1 MLKSLKI
8 QSFRCFPSFEMQ
20 QLGRLNLIV
29 GTNNSGKTSILEA
42 LQLLLSESPN
52 FEVLS
57 DVVINRS
64 EYLDKED
71 DQDKELVIRHL
82 FRGHEIEIGS
92 NFLITGQDNIN
103 DIRKEI
109 IISIG
114 YKENSDD
121 SYLPMLYI
129 QRTNYT
135 KDLPNLDKHLADRSK
150 MDILLYSADSPD
162 LGMYLA
168 DRSEIELVLS
178 RHGNVSLK
186 SLKNARKSLKEQ
198 ASNIQF
204 INSLSLSYEKAIDL
218 FEMIVL
224 TPEEDLV
231 TQAMQ
236 IIESRIKRIV
246 TLTSGKHK
254 YKGTHSGFI
263 VQLANENQRIPIGSM
278 GDGMWRILGL
288 ALAIVN
294 AKDGVLLVDEIDTG
308 LHFTVM
314 SDMWKMIW
322 ETAKRLNV
330 QVFATTHSNDCWQS
344 LADIANADNP
354 SEDGIT
360 IHRIERGKP
369 HSIVFT
375 ERQIAIA
382 AERNIEVR

>member
-8 QSFRCFPSFEMQ
+8 ESFRCFLSFEMQ

-42 LQLLLSESPN
+42 LQLLLNKSPN

-64 EYLDKED
+64 EYLDKEED
-71 DQDKELVIRHL
+71 RDKDLVIRHL
-82 FRGHEIEIGS
+82 FCGHEIEIGS
-92 NFLITGQDNIN
+92 NLLITGKDDIN
-103 DIRKEI
+103 DVRKEI
-109 IISIG
+109 TISID
-114 YKENSDD
+114 YKEISED

-129 QRTNYT
+129 KRTNYI
-135 KDLPNLDKHLADRSK
+135 KNLTN
-150 MDILLYSADSPD
+150 PD
-162 LGMYLA
+162 WYLA
-168 DRSEIELVLS
+168 EESKIELSLS
-178 RHGNVSLK
+178 KDGNVSLK
-186 SLKNARKSLKEQ
+186 SLQDARKSLAEQ
-198 ASNIQF
+198 PSYVQF
-204 INSLSLSYEKAIDL
+204 INSSSLSNEKAIDL

-236 IIESRIKRIV
+236 IVEPRIKRIA

-254 YKGTHSGFI
+254 YKGARSGF
-263 VQLANENQRIPIGSM
+263 VMQLANENQRIPIGSM
-278 GDGMWRILGL
+278 GDGMWRMLGL

-314 SDMWKMIW
+314 ADMWKMLW

-330 QVFATTHSNDCWQS
+330 QIFATTHSNDCWKS
-344 LADIANADNP
+344 LADIANAENP

-360 IHRIERGKP
+360 IHRVEKGKP

-375 ERQIAIA
+375 EDEIAIA
-382 AERNIEVR
+382 AEEGIEVR